1 MQARKPGVLLWVQDQ
16 KVGLLFISTGL
27 FAGVWK
33 NPLLATSLSLQ
44 EYGHWENDAQL

>member
-33 NPLLATSLSLQ
+33 KPLLATSLSLQ
-44 EYGHWENDAQL
+44 EYGRWENDAQL